1 MASANPIIQSK
12 HSTYLT
18 TDTGP
23 HKRRDFH
30 ESVVGELLLVHR
42 KTLTDEIF
50 FSEINKLKVE
60 DEESMTGW
68 ILHKEYENSGKIK
81 CEVMNFISCHH
92 NVFQRNVSD
101 LVLDALYKLEQSCK
115 HKTYF
120 IEHNTNYFFQV
131 VGYFFKSLNH
141 FFNFNAILT
150 VVFCV
155 FVYGWILF
163 KWLVHYGY
171 R

>member
-1 MASANPIIQSK
+1 M
-12 HSTYLT
+12 
-18 TDTGP
+18 
-23 HKRRDFH
+23 RF
-30 ESVVGELLLVHR
+30 
-42 KTLTDEIF
+42 F

-155 FVYGWILF
+155 FVYG
-163 KWLVHYGY
+163 
-171 R
+171 